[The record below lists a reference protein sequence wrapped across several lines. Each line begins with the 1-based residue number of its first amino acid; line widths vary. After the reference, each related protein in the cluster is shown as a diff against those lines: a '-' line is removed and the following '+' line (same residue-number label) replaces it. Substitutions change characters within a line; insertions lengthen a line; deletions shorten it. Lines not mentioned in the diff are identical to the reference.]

1 MWKMVLLRN
10 WSSNISQ
17 VSQSNGWFSFKENR
31 DLLTFFIFFILN
43 LQLLMPSL
51 SEYGTNKE
59 TPPIQSSFLPILH
72 WHVNYMTV
80 TSHRFIQQI
89 PRVLLS
95 QDIGI
100 SLVCVTSWSNYV
112 IKSKTMTNCDF
123 RGRASR

>member
-1 MWKMVLLRN
+1 MQVFVFKKKMVN
-10 WSSNISQ
+10 EKVICGKWSFFVTEVPILARCHSQ
-17 VSQSNGWFSFKENR
+17 MDGFLSKKT

-89 PRVLLS
+89 PPSAIVPGHRHF
-95 QDIGI
+95 I
-100 SLVCVTSWSNYV
+100 SVCHFLV
-112 IKSKTMTNCDF
+112 
-123 RGRASR
+123 